1 MFSEEKKKYNLV
13 NCMIMSTKKKNR
25 ASARAKREEEQGKR
39 VMRGL
44 IGALILLTVLT
55 FVAFL
60 YLGNA
65 A

>member
-1 MFSEEKKKYNLV
+1 
-13 NCMIMSTKKKNR
+13 MSTKKKNR

-39 VMRGL
+39 VMRGI

-60 YLGNA
+60 FLGNA
-65 A
+65 V